1 MEGFEENYE
10 RGSRIPHT
18 FRATKPFFLLAC
30 KRSSD
35 ALSPPPSSKC
45 PRRVPLSEI
54 RNGCS
59 TPPVTPTPRSC
70 HRDSIVSPSSSVIDE
85 DFDEA
90 FLRDVDALCEERS
103 TAKKERPSEENGKD
117 SWRRVVGSG
126 EELDLDLQGSL
137 NRDAGDWPVQQQK
150 YWDYLKS
157 LNHAQRE
164 AACSDISV
172 PLMIVAG
179 PGSGKTSTMV
189 GRVLTLLEEG
199 IGPSNILAM
208 TFTIAAASE
217 MRDRIR
223 AVAGKE
229 VATDLEISTFHS
241 FCLQL
246 CRRHAEKCVAP
257 FLIVEINAF
266 ILTYKHLSSRNNYS
280 LYAFAFIN
288 TCLCMVCIFASY
300 VVDSNITYVSIGT
313 GMLNI
318 ANYRGYYVINLLGRT
333 PEFLIYGPGQQRRA
347 VIEALRI
354 MENDQN
360 SAQET
365 TVQKFEDLPST
376 DIAKSLKENLL
387 SHEPCC
393 VELLFHT
400 CHHLLKRYHTTLQ
413 ISYAFLASFSEADCK
428 EHFQSTCQ
436 CIYIVQCIPTYMF
449 YWQAKASGR
458 AAEECD
464 KIGDETGAMI
474 LRHYDEILTS
484 CNALDYHDFISS
496 SVKLLTDFPEVYNEC
511 LNTWK
516 AIVIDEFQDTSS
528 MQYRLLRILASH
540 NRVTIVGDE
549 DQSIFSFNG
558 ADVCGFD
565 SFRNDFP
572 THREIR
578 LNKNY
583 RSTRYIVEAA
593 SAVILNNNKCCHIK
607 QVETDNST
615 GSKIIVMECH
625 NEEAQCAFVADK
637 ILEITSDG
645 QNADCSFGNVAI
657 LYRRQVSGRAFQMCF
672 RNRKIPFNSH
682 GVAFYRKKAMYL
694 WQPRGLGY
702 STSYFTR
709 TLTGFSCKLFNFVV
723 STKTSVCSLHVATFD
738 NLLCI
743 SQVIKAIMAIL
754 RTTFP
759 DCDDGPF
766 RQAFKALLPGDK
778 EEKKMVVDYVER
790 ISSAR
795 KCSFQT
801 AANDI
806 FHAKVSG
813 TFKRFVLTQGR
824 KVLSALDMLSKLV
837 RRVSD
842 DNYMAQYNFNLEVLF
857 SVDFVRNRQF
867 QWSSLLQQICY
878 LRFSISSM
886 LQIISMF
893 LLTIFLSLR
902 LQKYLLEKRA
912 VVDVEGGKLLNEDN
926 DLRSVVQYL
935 MDDVSDFLSMHF
947 TNEDVQNLNKEEGCG
962 SILKSFIDFI
972 TMRETE
978 NFRSRRQE
986 NKNSVTVTTI
996 HQSKGL
1002 EWDVVFIVKV
1012 CYHMSNFDTIT
1023 IFIYLKGFSFM
1034 LCQFIP
1040 IYFANDNE
1048 IPLLHEYNGIVH
1060 GGNTLEEERRLLY
1073 VAMTRARKKLYVV
1086 YTIMDSN
1093 WQLLQPSR
1101 FLKEIPGHLLE
1112 IQGEAISKDLTISS
1126 RNSSNSLGYE
1136 ISHET
1141 IHENGRT
1148 PDDISKSVEGFSEIC
1163 LGNQFLKRFN
1173 LEERS
1178 IVSSLFHQWA
1188 KRPAFHHPNRLLD
1201 KIGFVVDER
1210 LRNKTYKHKV

>member
-1 MEGFEENYE
+1 MEGFEENYD

-18 FRATKPFFLLAC
+18 FRAAKPFFLLAC
-30 KRSSD
+30 KRSND

-54 RNGCS
+54 KNGCS
-59 TPPVTPTPRSC
+59 TPPMIPTPRSC

-103 TAKKERPSEENGKD
+103 TAKKEKPSEENGKA
-117 SWRRVVGSG
+117 SWRRVVDSG
-126 EELDLDLQGSL
+126 EELDLALQRSL
-137 NRDAGDWPVQQQK
+137 NMDAGDWPVQQQK

-157 LNHAQRE
+157 LNHAQRD

-189 GRVLTLLEEG
+189 GRVLTLLKEG
-199 IGPSNILAM
+199 IGPLNILAM
-208 TFTIAAASE
+208 TFTTAAASE
-217 MRDRIR
+217 MRDRIG
-223 AVAGKE
+223 AVAGKA
-229 VATDLEISTFHS
+229 VAKDLEISTFHS

-246 CRRHAEKCVAP
+246 CRRHAEK
-257 FLIVEINAF
+257 
-266 ILTYKHLSSRNNYS
+266 
-280 LYAFAFIN
+280 
-288 TCLCMVCIFASY
+288 
-300 VVDSNITYVSIGT
+300 
-313 GMLNI
+313 
-318 ANYRGYYVINLLGRT
+318 LGRT

-354 MENDQN
+354 MENDQK

-365 TVQKFEDLPST
+365 TIQKFEDLCST
-376 DIAKSLKENLL
+376 DIAKSLKEK
-387 SHEPCC
+387 SKKW
-393 VELLFHT
+393 
-400 CHHLLKRYHTTLQ
+400 LK
-413 ISYAFLASFSEADCK
+413 FL
-428 EHFQSTCQ
+428 T
-436 CIYIVQCIPTYMF
+436 
-449 YWQAKASGR
+449 QAKASGKT
-458 AAEECD
+458 AEECD
-464 KIGDETGAMI
+464 KIGDEIGAMI
-474 LRHYDEILTS
+474 LRYYDEILTS

-496 SVKLLTDFPEVYNEC
+496 SVMLLTDFPEVYNEC

-528 MQYRLLRILASH
+528 MQYHLLRILASH

-565 SFRNDFP
+565 SFRKDFP

-583 RSTRYIVEAA
+583 RSTRCIVEAA
-593 SAVILNNNKCCHIK
+593 SAVILNNYKRCHSK

-615 GSKIIVMECH
+615 GSKIIVKECH
-625 NEEAQCAFVADK
+625 NEEAQCAFVVDK

-682 GVAFYRKKAMYL
+682 GVAFYRKK
-694 WQPRGLGY
+694 
-702 STSYFTR
+702 
-709 TLTGFSCKLFNFVV
+709 
-723 STKTSVCSLHVATFD
+723 
-738 NLLCI
+738 
-743 SQVIKAIMAIL
+743 VIKAIMAIL

-766 RQAFKALLPGDK
+766 RQAFKALLPVDK
-778 EEKKMVVDYVER
+778 EEKKTIVDYVER

-795 KCSFQT
+795 KCSFPT

-813 TFKRFVLTQGR
+813 TFKRSQLTQGR

-837 RRVSD
+837 RRE
-842 DNYMAQYNFNLEVLF
+842 Q
-857 SVDFVRNRQF
+857 
-867 QWSSLLQQICY
+867 
-878 LRFSISSM
+878 SISMVISSAANM
-886 LQIISMF
+886 LP
-893 LLTIFLSLR
+893 
-902 LQKYLLEKRA
+902 QKYLLEKRA

-947 TNEDVQNLNKEEGCG
+947 SNEDVQNLNKVEGCG

-986 NKNSVTVTTI
+986 NKNSVTLTTI

-1002 EWDVVFIVKV
+1002 EWDVVFIVK
-1012 CYHMSNFDTIT
+1012 
-1023 IFIYLKGFSFM
+1023 
-1034 LCQFIP
+1034 
-1040 IYFANDNE
+1040 ANDNE
-1048 IPLLHEYNGIVH
+1048 IPLLHEYDGIVH
-1060 GGNTLEEERRLLY
+1060 GGATLEEERRLLY
-1073 VAMTRARKKLYVV
+1073 VAMTRARKLLYVV
-1086 YTIMDSN
+1086 YIIMDSN

-1112 IQGEAISKDLTISS
+1112 IQGEAISKDLGISS
-1126 RNSSNSLGYE
+1126 RNITNSLGYE

-1141 IHENGRT
+1141 IHGNGRT

-1188 KRPAFHHPNRLLD
+1188 KRSAFHHPNRLLD

-1210 LRNKTYKHKV
+1210 IRNKTYKHKDVMRILKSCLKGDETLQYAQYVIKWEQIPVGLRAHLNREKQEHFQKQRIENSMGSSKATSKQISYLQNLGCTINPTSLCKDDMASFGIASNNLQPRRSGAHHHHSLDAHQ

>member
-54 RNGCS
+54 KNGCS
-59 TPPVTPTPRSC
+59 TPPMNPTPRSC
-70 HRDSIVSPSSSVIDE
+70 HRGSIVSPSSSVIDE

-103 TAKKERPSEENGKD
+103 TAKKERPSEENGKA
-117 SWRRVVGSG
+117 SWRRVVDSC

-137 NRDAGDWPVQQQK
+137 NRDAGDWPVQQHK

-164 AACSDISV
+164 AACSDVSV

-189 GRVLTLLEEG
+189 GRVLTLLKEG

-208 TFTIAAASE
+208 TFTTAAASE

-246 CRRHAEKCVAP
+246 CRRHAEK
-257 FLIVEINAF
+257 
-266 ILTYKHLSSRNNYS
+266 
-280 LYAFAFIN
+280 
-288 TCLCMVCIFASY
+288 
-300 VVDSNITYVSIGT
+300 
-313 GMLNI
+313 
-318 ANYRGYYVINLLGRT
+318 LGRT

-376 DIAKSLKENLL
+376 DIAKSLKEK
-387 SHEPCC
+387 SKKW
-393 VELLFHT
+393 
-400 CHHLLKRYHTTLQ
+400 LKFVT
-413 ISYAFLASFSEADCK
+413 
-428 EHFQSTCQ
+428 
-436 CIYIVQCIPTYMF
+436 
-449 YWQAKASGR
+449 QAKASGR
-458 AAEECD
+458 ATEECD
-464 KIGDETGAMI
+464 KIGDEIGAMI

-565 SFRNDFP
+565 SFRKDFP

-583 RSTRYIVEAA
+583 RSTRCIVEAA
-593 SAVILNNNKCCHIK
+593 SAVILNNNKRCHIK

-637 ILEITSDG
+637 ILEIASDG

-682 GVAFYRKKAMYL
+682 GVAFYRKK
-694 WQPRGLGY
+694 
-702 STSYFTR
+702 
-709 TLTGFSCKLFNFVV
+709 
-723 STKTSVCSLHVATFD
+723 
-738 NLLCI
+738 
-743 SQVIKAIMAIL
+743 VIKAIMAIL

-813 TFKRFVLTQGR
+813 TFKRSRLTQGR

-837 RRVSD
+837 RR
-842 DNYMAQYNFNLEVLF
+842 EP
-857 SVDFVRNRQF
+857 
-867 QWSSLLQQICY
+867 
-878 LRFSISSM
+878 SISMVITSAANM
-886 LQIISMF
+886 LP
-893 LLTIFLSLR
+893 
-902 LQKYLLEKRA
+902 QKYLLEKRA

-947 TNEDVQNLNKEEGCG
+947 TNKDVQNLSKQEGCG

-978 NFRSRRQE
+978 NFRFRRQE
-986 NKNSVTVTTI
+986 NKNSVTLTTI

-1002 EWDVVFIVKV
+1002 EWDVVFIVK
-1012 CYHMSNFDTIT
+1012 
-1023 IFIYLKGFSFM
+1023 
-1034 LCQFIP
+1034 
-1040 IYFANDNE
+1040 ANDNE

-1060 GGNTLEEERRLLY
+1060 GGTTLEEERRLLY

-1086 YTIMDSN
+1086 YIIMDSN

-1112 IQGEAISKDLTISS
+1112 IQGEAISKDLAISS
-1126 RNSSNSLGYE
+1126 RNISNSLGYE

-1148 PDDISKSVEGFSEIC
+1148 PDDISESVEGFSEIC
-1163 LGNQFLKRFN
+1163 LGNQFLKSRFN

-1210 LRNKTYKHKV
+1210 LRNKTYKHKDVMRILKSCLKGDETLQYAQYVIKWEQIPVGLRAHLNREKQEHFQKQRIENSMGSFKATPKQISYLQNLGCTINPTSRLHASRLIEQYRSL